1 MGVPEMHR
9 NGSRFKNHLDENLV
23 HLHKN
28 LYISQGDPLYYEK
41 VIRYLDPKS
50 PEAHF
55 QLGQKHQIKGNF
67 KKALFHYKEVLRIY
81 PSSYYSAAHK
91 AVRHLE
97 ARQTEEAKRL
107 QDVAVPKAPVMPPFL
122 KMFLLVLLLVN
133 LLLLLLYFGIKP
145 ISKTVSSMLPW
156 GISKQVTY
164 ETVDIPYVMNF
175 PADTS
180 SDKVESILYKKA
192 LELGKKNVKQSV
204 LIYGMVTTS
213 STLDGKASPLTD
225 ESQKDKAFVIA
236 EYYASVDQTV
246 KIRFLNRDYQKLQLT
261 EVGTNLVRTAIAG
274 YVKDYGAAPKSLS
287 LLLADYPSN
296 YLSYLPLETLS
307 KTNALTGQYD
317 GKGGWVYDA
326 SATEISQMF
335 YPNIEQGT
343 SIPYQPFELTVS
355 KKSHQLRL
363 LSGDQLI
370 WEEQV
375 GLGANGQT
383 PAGSYEVEERVVNP
397 RGSRP
402 DIYGYAGL
410 GLGAIAIHGT
420 LDNSSIGA
428 NKSLGCIRLSN
439 SNMEQLYS
447 LVPKGTEVII
457 SEDGL
462 SPQPRSILTSAER
475 SALLPAQFPALD
487 ESPENMIF
495 KWLG

>member
-1 MGVPEMHR
+1 MFR

-55 QLGQKHQIKGNF
+55 RLGEKHQINGNF
-67 KKALFHYKEVLRIY
+67 KKALFHYKEVIRIY
-81 PSSYYSAAHK
+81 PSTYYAAAHK

-97 ARQTEEAKRL
+97 AKQLEEAKRL
-107 QDVAVPKAPVMPPFL
+107 QDVAVPRAPMIPSFL
-122 KMFLLVLLLVN
+122 KLFLLVLLLMN

-156 GISKQVTY
+156 GISKQVIY
-164 ETVDIPYVMNF
+164 ETVDIPYVMTF

-192 LELGKKNVKQSV
+192 LELGKKNVNQSV
-204 LIYGMVTTS
+204 LIYGMVSVS
-213 STLDGKASPLTD
+213 STLDEKASPLTD
-225 ESQKDKAFVIA
+225 VSQKDKAFVVA
-236 EYYASVDQTV
+236 EYYASLDKTV
-246 KIRFLNRDYQKLQLT
+246 KIRFLNRDNQKLLQTT
-261 EVGTNLVRTAIAG
+261 EIGTNLVRTAIAG
-274 YVKDYGAAPKSLS
+274 YIKDFGAAPNSLN

-296 YLSYLPLETLS
+296 YLSNLPLETLS
-307 KTNALTGQYD
+307 KTNALAGQYD

-326 SATEISQMF
+326 SATEISKMF
-335 YPNIEQGT
+335 YPNIPQGT
-343 SIPYQPFELTVS
+343 SIPYQPFELTVA
-355 KKSHQLRL
+355 KNTHQIRL

-383 PAGSYEVEERVVNP
+383 PVGSYEVEERVVNP

-402 DIYGYAGL
+402 DIYGSAGL
-410 GLGAIAIHGT
+410 GLGIIAIHGT
-420 LDNSSIGA
+420 LDDSSIGA
-428 NKSLGCIRLSN
+428 DKSLGCIRLTN
-439 SNMEQLYS
+439 SSIEQLYS
-447 LVPKGTEVII
+447 IVPKGTEVII
-457 SEDGL
+457 SEDGMA
-462 SPQPRSILTSAER
+462 PQPRRVLTGAER
-475 SALLPAQFPALD
+475 SSLLPAQLPAID
-487 ESPENMIF
+487 ETPENMIF
-495 KWLG
+495 QWLG